1 MRNILL
7 IARREYLEQVRGK
20 AFRIS
25 TVLVPLSFVV
35 ILGILF
41 LMNKQALGGKHLVIA
56 SNDAQLAADVLKQY
70 DGGKDAGK
78 NGPPDRMELLA
89 PATDSDRAALVE
101 RVRNKQIDGFLWID
115 HEPGQEPTAVYDSL
129 SSSELMLGDKLESAL
144 NRAILRER
152 LNEHGIDAAT
162 ANAVLKRINL
172 DTRQISKDG
181 REVQSNTFSSFFKGY
196 FMAILLLM
204 TTMLYG
210 LNVARSIIQEKT
222 SRIFEVMLS
231 IAKPSDML
239 AGKLIGT
246 GLVGLTQLAIWLT
259 ASMALAGSAFAAP
272 LLTGKLSLHFSVLE
286 VVLFA
291 LYFVLGYL
299 FNAVLFAGLAASCE
313 TEQELQLYTP
323 LAAVPAWVGFGM
335 ISVVT
340 NNPNSALSVA
350 GSLFPATS
358 PIIMMLRMG
367 GQMPPLWQIAAS
379 IALLGLSIWALLW
392 FSARLYRVG
401 ILMYGKRATLPEML
415 RWLRY
420 N

>member
-1 MRNILL
+1 
-7 IARREYLEQVRGK
+7 VRGK

-25 TVLVPLSFVV
+25 TVLVPLAFVV
-35 ILGILF
+35 IFGILF
-41 LMNKQALGGKHLVIA
+41 VMNKQALGGKHLVIA

-70 DGGKDAGK
+70 DGGKDVGA
-78 NGPPDRMELLA
+78 NGPPDRMDLLA

-101 RVRNKQIDGFLWID
+101 RVHNKQIDGFLWIY

-129 SSSELMLGDKLESAL
+129 SSSELMLGEKLESAL

-152 LNEHGIDAAT
+152 LQERGIDAAT

-172 DTRQISKDG
+172 DTHQISKDG
-181 REVQSNTFSSFFKGY
+181 REVQSNAFSSYFKGY
-196 FMAILLLM
+196 LMAILLMM
-204 TTMLYG
+204 TTMIYG

-259 ASMALAGSAFAAP
+259 AGVVLGGSAFAAP
-272 LLTGKLSLHFSVLE
+272 LLTGKLALHFSILE
-286 VVLFA
+286 AVLFA

-299 FNAVLFAGLAASCE
+299 LYAVLFAGLAASCE

-358 PIIMMLRMG
+358 PIIMMLRLG
-367 GQMPPLWQIAAS
+367 GQTPPLWQIAAS
-379 IALLGLSIWALLW
+379 IVLLALSIWALLW